1 MTRKALTPVRR
12 RGKYCKK
19 TLRLA
24 VIINSLVLFVRK
36 NKTSLQTLRLTH
48 TPCSKVLLYHQDSKS
63 YLCAQS
69 FWFFLFLIRGHGGK
83 PIDTSAL
90 KQHSLL
96 KPKKP
101 IKTIFCLDSV
111 RECVVFV
118 PFLYRLQLKAVTV
131 SLILLIKFTIVA
143 HLGPA
148 QEYEDT
154 FFFIYQVVKKWR
166 HKDKQIMCIMYTSP
180 LVEELHPLVRPYS
193 SLQSLLQQCPTQA
206 IIHSVGHFCSHSSV

>member
-24 VIINSLVLFVRK
+24 VIINSLVLFFLTKR
-36 NKTSLQTLRLTH
+36 TCLQTLRLTH

-69 FWFFLFLIRGHGGK
+69 FWFFLYLIRGHGGK

-96 KPKKP
+96 KPIKP
-101 IKTIFCLDSV
+101 IFLFAQCQRMCCFCSI
-111 RECVVFV
+111 
-118 PFLYRLQLKAVTV
+118 LYRLQLKAVTV

-154 FFFIYQVVKKWR
+154 FFFIYQIVKKWR
-166 HKDKQIMCIMYTSP
+166 HKDKQIMCIMCTSP
-180 LVEELHPLVRPYS
+180 LVEELHPRVRPYS

-206 IIHSVGHFCSHSSV
+206 ITHSVGHFCSHSSM

>member
-1 MTRKALTPVRR
+1 M
-12 RGKYCKK
+12 
-19 TLRLA
+19 
-24 VIINSLVLFVRK
+24 RK

-69 FWFFLFLIRGHGGK
+69 FWFFLFWSVAMEANQLIHL
-83 PIDTSAL
+83 PWNNTL
-90 KQHSLL
+90 FLNL
-96 KPKKP
+96 KKP
-101 IKTIFCLDSV
+101 IKTIFLFGQCQRMCCFCSI
-111 RECVVFV
+111 
-118 PFLYRLQLKAVTV
+118 LYRLQLKAVTV

-166 HKDKQIMCIMYTSP
+166 HKDKQIMCIMCTSP

-206 IIHSVGHFCSHSSV
+206 ITHSVGHFCSHSSM